1 MYANRYVLSLTTKP
15 VMAFSQNFIFGSN
28 FHILESVCHTPEY
41 LAHRSELCNN
51 VHAEAINKGLNKS
64 TLQLWN

>member
-1 MYANRYVLSLTTKP
+1 
-15 VMAFSQNFIFGSN
+15 MAFSQNFIFGSN